1 MPMRKMDDPTSQK
14 KVDSGAENQRSGM
27 PMTNRLGAMGDANAK
42 SDSTSERDAGEAG
55 ALPAGPRDGRTPCRA
70 TSV

>member
-27 PMTNRLGAMGDANAK
+27 PMTNRLGAMGNANAK
-42 SDSTSERDAGEAG
+42 SRLD
-55 ALPAGPRDGRTPCRA
+55 L
-70 TSV
+70 